1 MDPASIAAVR
11 ETHRCAAP
19 ATGTPSRGATT
30 AIRVSTEPEPLDR
43 ALCAMRERI
52 ERLTGQV
59 FNSVLLNL
67 YRDGQDSMSWHSD
80 DEPELGPAP
89 VIASLSLGAT
99 RHFRLR
105 RRGQTRTTLSL
116 DLEGGSL
123 LLDGTPLQQHWQH
136 CIPKTRRQTGPRI
149 NLTWRQILPHSS
161 SPVSLTRMGQ

>member
-1 MDPASIAAVR
+1 MAAWMRGFSVWR
-11 ETHRCAAP
+11 NLLEAA
-19 ATGTPSRGATT
+19 
-30 AIRVSTEPEPLDR
+30 R
-43 ALCAMRERI
+43 ALMARPGYLFACV
-52 ERLTGQV
+52 LTLGLGLGANLAILTLL
-59 FNSVLLNL
+59 NSVLLNL

-123 LLDGTPLQQHWQH
+123 LLMEAPLQQHWQH